1 MRFAE
6 KLKQLRQAADMTQ
19 PEVAEKIGVSYRMY
33 QYYETGGRYPQ
44 NASVYSKIAE
54 LFNVDTNFL
63 LSDEDR
69 YIIEAAEKGGSK
81 SKKDMQAL
89 VADLG
94 SMFAGGELTEDDK
107 DKAMRAINNL
117 YWKAKEN
124 NKKYTRKD
132 YLKKED

>member
-19 PEVAEKIGVSYRMY
+19 PEVAKQIGVSYRAY
-33 QYYETGGRYPQ
+33 QYYETGGKYPQ
-44 NASVYSKIAE
+44 TASVYKKIAD
-54 LFNVDTNFL
+54 LFNVDANYL

-69 YIIEAAEKGGSK
+69 YIIEAGDKGGTRSK
-81 SKKDMQAL
+81 RDMQAL
-89 VADLG
+89 IADLG
-94 SMFAGGELTEDDK
+94 SMFAGGELSEDDK
-107 DKAMRAINNL
+107 DKAMRVINNL

-132 YLKKED
+132 YKKD